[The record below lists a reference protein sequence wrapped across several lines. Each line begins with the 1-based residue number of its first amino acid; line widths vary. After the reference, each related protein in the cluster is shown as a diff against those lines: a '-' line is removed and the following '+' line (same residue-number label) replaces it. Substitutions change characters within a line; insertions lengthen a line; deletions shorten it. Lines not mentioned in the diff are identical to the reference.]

1 MVFIISCLGSWDDF
15 MSVLRE
21 EEEKK
26 KSTSA
31 LSFHQNPT
39 EQPHGL
45 GLIDIQTGAETPF
58 GQHLCH
64 GSLINDGT

>member
-1 MVFIISCLGSWDDF
+1 MVFISCLGSWDDF

-21 EEEKK
+21 EEKN
-26 KSTSA
+26 TSA
-31 LSFHQNPT
+31 LSCHQNPT